1 MVWLAVGSPAGAVQD
16 ARAWP
21 STGFRPPFGLGRV
34 TLERPKVTKGLL
46 PHQSAG
52 FASPLRSEP
61 TSDGPPQT
69 VLWPTPSIA
78 SAKAR
83 FEHPC
88 SRAKSGS
95 SCARPDPIWPLP
107 AAATPSSLMASLT
120 LPLPLGGLKGDQ
132 YRAHLWLGCSTRNLG
147 EGIVLYFEGAA
158 SRAGCRSG
166 STSRLPVDGD
176 GVCQIGGTLIFPA
189 LDTINPALA
198 GLVSLHLIQSPRR
211 DFIVLDVSIKL
222 CIKELKLVNISL
234 RSKPFS
240 SLIRCSHN
248 LFLSS
253 ARITLVIP

>member
-1 MVWLAVGSPAGAVQD
+1 MVCLAVGSTAGAVQD

-46 PHQSAG
+46 PRQSAG

-69 VLWPTPSIA
+69 ALWPTPSMA

-95 SCARPDPIWPLP
+95 SCARPDPIWPLS

-120 LPLPLGGLKGDQ
+120 LPLALGRLE
-132 YRAHLWLGCSTRNLG
+132 G
-147 EGIVLYFEGAA
+147 E
-158 SRAGCRSG
+158 
-166 STSRLPVDGD
+166 P
-176 GVCQIGGTLIFPA
+176 
-189 LDTINPALA
+189 
-198 GLVSLHLIQSPRR
+198 QS
-211 DFIVLDVSIKL
+211 VHT
-222 CIKELKLVNISL
+222 C
-234 RSKPFS
+234 S
-240 SLIRCSHN
+240 SLVTWSRSRWAQCHCSP
-248 LFLSS
+248 LSGEPHCS
-253 ARITLVIP
+253 SN